1 MFNFMKRRAFKKE
14 FKQAV
19 KDRVLS
25 TAEQRSLSEHDVD
38 QSYVNSVR
46 KDHYLKET
54 ASLRNK
60 IEKVRRMSPDQEA
73 ELHAIAERLAIE
85 PRLDDTFQKFRELWA
100 AEKGEQ
106 VYLSPIDV
114 PVMLKGDEKCC
125 FCEPAVWS
133 QMKTIKTRTHY
144 SGFSTSFRIM
154 KGVSYRVG
162 TLKPNYSVSEGLK
175 KMGDGMLYITNK
187 RLFLDGG
194 GRSTTITFNRIL
206 NVELHSNGLEIS
218 KTSGQNDFFQ
228 MSTLNAEFAHM
239 VIQELNRTG

>member
-19 KDRVLS
+19 KDGVLS
-25 TAEQRSLSEHDVD
+25 KAEQRSLSEHDVD
-38 QSYVNSVR
+38 QGYVDSVR
-46 KDHYLKET
+46 KDHFLKET
-54 ASLRNK
+54 ASLRK
-60 IEKVRRMSPDQEA
+60 EIEKVRRMSPQQEA
-73 ELHAIAERLAIE
+73 DLHAIAERLGIE
-85 PRLDDTFQKFRELWA
+85 SRLDDIFQKFRELWA
-100 AEKGEQ
+100 AENGEQ

-114 PVMLKGDEKCC
+114 PVMLKGDEQCC
-125 FCEPAVWS
+125 FCEPAIWG
-133 QMKTIKTRTHY
+133 QMKSVKTLSHY

-162 TLKPNYSVSEGLK
+162 TVRPNYNVSEQLK
-175 KMGDGMLYITNK
+175 HMGEGELYITSK

-206 NVELHSNGLEIS
+206 NVELHGNGLEIS

-228 MSTLNAEFAHM
+228 MSPLNAEYAHM
-239 VIQELNRTG
+239 VIQELNRRE